1 MGGEPGTTTPSSWP
15 WNGRPSLSFPR
26 DSRPSLSRST
36 CSSFPRN
43 IRSSF
48 PRRRESSH
56 LRDPTHHS
64 TANQLDSCLRGND
77 EQKHPPRTDSSPC
90 TPACASPSR
99 SEERR
104 VGEESDSTSRS
115 RWTWS
120 PYKKKKN

>member
-1 MGGEPGTTTPSSWP
+1 MVGEPGTTTPSSWP

-56 LRDPTHHS
+56 FRDPTHHS
-64 TANQLDSCLRGND
+64 TAKQLDSRLRGND
-77 EQKHPPRTDSSPC
+77 EQQH
-90 TPACASPSR
+90 SR
-99 SEERR
+99 SEEH
-104 VGEESDSTSRS
+104 TSELQSLMRNS
-115 RWTWS
+115 
-120 PYKKKKN
+120 YAVL